1 MQKEWF
7 EWISSWCDSSTQND
21 LPRILLVGDSI
32 SRGYQDK
39 VRAPLK
45 GVCYVD
51 YISLSYAIDT
61 PIYNTIIEKFA
72 ADSNYAL
79 IHFNHG
85 LHGIHMS
92 QRTYKSRL
100 KKLLCKLEK
109 SSKIMLAASTFVYEG
124 GNKKPHKKWNKRVN
138 ERNAAMQEICKEQG
152 YGYNDLFALS
162 KQMDIALRDTDGTH
176 YVAEGYA
183 VLAEQVAMAVKN
195 AL

>member
-7 EWISSWCDSSTQND
+7 EWISSWCDASTQND

-39 VRAPLK
+39 VRALLK

-79 IHFNHG
+79 VHFNHG
-85 LHGIHMS
+85 LHGPKDV
-92 QRTYKSRL
+92 Q
-100 KKLLCKLEK
+100 
-109 SSKIMLAASTFVYEG
+109 
-124 GNKKPHKKWNKRVN
+124 KP
-138 ERNAAMQEICKEQG
+138 
-152 YGYNDLFALS
+152 S
-162 KQMDIALRDTDGTH
+162 
-176 YVAEGYA
+176 
-183 VLAEQVAMAVKN
+183 
-195 AL
+195 